1 MKLNWGTGIAIV
13 IVIFTIVTLAFVY
26 FAFTQD
32 VNLVRDDY
40 YAEELK
46 YETRIEQIKRTKNLA
61 SPLKV
66 SIKGKRLKF
75 SYPKN
80 FMADKIKGDV
90 LLYRPSDRGRDIK
103 FSILLD
109 SLNQQNISTRQM
121 IKGMWKAQVNWSA
134 NDTTYFN
141 EEIIMVN

>member
-1 MKLNWGTGIAIV
+1 MKISWGVGVTIV
-13 IVIFTIVTLAFVY
+13 IVVFTIVTLAFVF

-32 VNLVRDDY
+32 VNLVREDY

-61 SPLKV
+61 NPLKV
-66 SIKGKRLKF
+66 SVKGKGLKF

-80 FMADKIKGDV
+80 FKASKIKGDV
-90 LLYRPSDRGRDIK
+90 LLYRPSDRGSDMK
-103 FSILLD
+103 FSISLD
-109 SLNQQNISTRQM
+109 SLNQQNISTSQM
-121 IKGMWKAQVNWSA
+121 IKGMWKAQVSWSA

>member
-1 MKLNWGTGIAIV
+1 MKISWGVGVTIV
-13 IVIFTIVTLAFVY
+13 IVVFTIVTLAFVF

-46 YETRIEQIKRTKNLA
+46 YETRIEQIKRTRNL
-61 SPLKV
+61 PNQLKV
-66 SIKGKRLKF
+66 SVRGKGLKF
-75 SYPKN
+75 SFPKN
-80 FMADKIKGDV
+80 FKSDKIKGDV
-90 LLYRPSDRGRDIK
+90 LLYRPSDRGSDMK
-103 FSILLD
+103 FSISLD
-109 SLNQQNISTRQM
+109 SLNQQNISTSQM
-121 IKGMWKAQVNWSA
+121 IKGMWKAQVSWSA

>member
-1 MKLNWGTGIAIV
+1 MKISWGVGVTIV
-13 IVIFTIVTLAFVY
+13 IVVFTIVTLAFVF

-61 SPLKV
+61 NPLKV
-66 SIKGKRLKF
+66 SVKGKGLKF

-80 FMADKIKGDV
+80 FKVGKIKGDV
-90 LLYRPSDRGRDIK
+90 LLYRPSDRGSDIK

-109 SLNQQNISTRQM
+109 SLNQQNISTSQM
-121 IKGMWKAQVNWSA
+121 IKGMWKAQVSWSA